1 MERRV
6 ECLFIG
12 ELSYFYLI
20 LASTVVL
27 CDFNFQ
33 VYWADSNS
41 AMGKS
46 RSVTITI
53 AFLLR
58 KYSQLSV
65 DSALEMIRQERP
77 LAEPNDGFM
86 AQLRLYKE
94 MGCPRD
100 IDAHPKYQR
109 WLYMRTVDEALA
121 TGTAPEQIRFE
132 DEEKQEENEGSEK
145 ELRCKRCRYV
155 FLQSHQQILRVD
167 AEIIRRTLATTTYLI
182 PHAPASTSPSGS
194 TKNAASTT
202 CTHHFL
208 HPLSW
213 MRPTLSP
220 EGGDGGPGPLTGRLE
235 CPNPKCLAQVGRY
248 AWQGMR
254 CSCGVW
260 VCPAFS
266 LQKGRVDEVISK
278 GDVGVGPQV
287 KGALAGGA
295 SSEGNTDA
303 VAAKMR
309 GLGIRLPP
317 GMKAAQGTKPSENL

>member
-1 MERRV
+1 MSSPTE
-6 ECLFIG
+6 FIAVYSFSMAG
-12 ELSYFYLI
+12 
-20 LASTVVL
+20 A
-27 CDFNFQ
+27 DF
-33 VYWADSNS
+33 NS

-58 KYSQLSV
+58 KYPQLSV
-65 DSALEMIRQERP
+65 DSALELIRKKRP

-86 AQLRLYKE
+86 AQLQLYKD

-109 WLYMRTVDEALA
+109 WLYMRMVDEALA

-132 DEEKQEENEGSEK
+132 DEEKQEEIEGSEK

-155 FLQSHQQILRVD
+155 HDHIFPFKVLRVEVD
-167 AEIIRRTLATTTYLI
+167 FLRRTLATTTYLI
-182 PHAPASTSPSGS
+182 PHAPASTTPSGS

-220 EGGDGGPGPLTGRLE
+220 ETGDDGGPGPLTGRLE

-266 LQKGRVDEVISK
+266 LQKGRVDEVLSK
-278 GDVGVGPQV
+278 GKTDDVGVGPQ
-287 KGALAGGA
+287 ATNDQAGGA
-295 SSEGNTDA
+295 PSEGNTDAA

-317 GMKAAQGTKPSENL
+317 GMKAAQGIKRSENL